1 MDKSGQNG
9 DSFPDSE
16 IELKSSTDKGQLS
29 NFTGEIFVQVELS
42 TARYIH
48 NYCYSDTS
56 QELAGVL
63 LGKYSEKDGQYF
75 VFIEAAVEAR
85 YTEAKRGSVTFTHK
99 SWDYINK
106 IREDKYPQHKVVG
119 WFHTHPGFGIFLS
132 GYDKFIHQN
141 FFNLP
146 FQVAY
151 VVDPLAGKH
160 GFFGWRNNN
169 LEVVSFEGPPTPQ
182 PVKKA
187 EIATEEEKMPAYPYS
202 RLLLA
207 ASFAGLL
214 ILNGYFYFTGLEAEQ
229 ELRRINMIIGEQEQ
243 DLAAKDQEI
252 DSLREEVSLLEKSTA
267 GGELIAEVDDRIE
280 KQPLFYEYTIKA
292 GDHLWAISEEHLGDP
307 KYYRVIAVLNE
318 IEDPDIIEIGQTIR
332 IPADIGVFIHD
343 NPE

>member
-9 DSFPDSE
+9 NSFTDE
-16 IELKSSTDKGQLS
+16 DIELKSSTGKTQPS
-29 NFTGEIFVQVELS
+29 NPTGEVFVQVELT

-48 NYCYSDTS
+48 KYCYSDTS

-63 LGKYSEKDGQYF
+63 LGNYSEKDGQCL
-75 VFIEAAVEAR
+75 VFIEAAVEAL

-106 IREDKYPQHKVVG
+106 IREDKYPHHKVVG

-187 EIATEEEKMPAYPYS
+187 EIATEVEKTPAFPYS

-214 ILNGYFYFTGLEAEQ
+214 FLNGYFYLSGIEAER
-229 ELRRINMIIGEQEQ
+229 ELQRINMIIDEQEQ
-243 DLAAKDQEI
+243 DLAAREKEM
-252 DSLREEVSLLEKSTA
+252 DSLREEYSLLEKQIADNGSA
-267 GGELIAEVDDRIE
+267 GEVDDSTEI
-280 KQPLFYEYTIKA
+280 QPLFYEYTVKA
-292 GDHLWAISEEHLGDP
+292 GDNLWAISEEHLGDP
-307 KYYRVIAVLNE
+307 KHHQLIAVLNG
-318 IEDPDIIEIGQTIR
+318 IEDPDTIDIGQTIR
-332 IPADIGVFIHD
+332 IPSDIGLF
-343 NPE
+343 E